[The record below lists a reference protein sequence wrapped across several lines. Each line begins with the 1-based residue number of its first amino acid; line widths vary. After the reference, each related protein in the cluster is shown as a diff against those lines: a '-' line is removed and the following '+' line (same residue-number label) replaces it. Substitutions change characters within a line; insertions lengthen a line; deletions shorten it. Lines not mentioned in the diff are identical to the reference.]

1 MKHFVPVTKLLG
13 TVAFSFWALVL
24 HTPGP
29 LAALVVIE
37 LVLLGFTGNIARN
50 FKAAR
55 FDSGAG
61 QTNPY
66 SI

>member
-37 LVLLGFTGNIARN
+37 LVLWALPAI
-50 FKAAR
+50 
-55 FDSGAG
+55 
-61 QTNPY
+61 
-66 SI
+66 